1 MRASVG
7 LVVLVA
13 ACGGEV
19 HSVGLF
25 GTGTVSASAGSSTDD
40 EASASAS
47 AATSSAGSGASVDTS
62 SGASS
67 GAEPIFDVGSGG
79 DEASGTEYCAQV
91 DILFVIDNSPSM
103 GGYQEQLAFAFPT
116 FVDQMWAALPVG
128 TDLHVGITTT
138 SFFSGSCAETVMNC
152 ATTAT
157 DAEVLAHYVTPDQ
170 GSTGVNGEQGRLY
183 AWEDQSF
190 FAAIVGDD
198 PWPLKVWFSEAAV
211 SAGEVGCSFEMMT
224 AGAAYPFHPA
234 NAGANADFVRDDDAV
249 LVIFVLTDEPDKSP
263 EDLSTY
269 VDLVTAAKADCGGAE
284 CVVVAG
290 LVETCITG
298 VDDRLWGFLNAWP
311 DPPHFGDINDA
322 AGYDDV
328 IGAALAQAIGT
339 KCDEIRPEG

>member
-1 MRASVG
+1 MRARVLAIVG
-7 LVVLVA
+7 LVA
-13 ACGGEV
+13 ACGEEV

-25 GTGTVSASAGSSTDD
+25 GSGTGS
-40 EASASAS
+40 ASASAS
-47 AATSSAGSGASVDTS
+47 ASADDTTASAGATTGGDASTSSEGPVQ
-62 SGASS
+62 
-67 GAEPIFDVGSGG
+67 IFDVGNGG
-79 DEASGTEYCAQV
+79 DGSSGTEFCSNV

-103 GGYQEQLAFAFPT
+103 GDYQEQLAFAFPT
-116 FVDQMWAALPVG
+116 FVDEMWSALPAG

-138 SFFSGSCAETVMNC
+138 SFFTGSCSEGGMNC

-157 DAEVLAHYVTPDQ
+157 DAEVLAHYTPPDA

-183 AWEDQSF
+183 EWQGESF
-190 FAAIVGDD
+190 FAAIVGAD

-211 SAGEVGCSFEMMT
+211 SAGESGCSFEMMT

-234 NAGANADFVRDDDAV
+234 NAAANANFVRDDDAV

-263 EDLSTY
+263 EDLATY
-269 VDLVTAAKADCGGAE
+269 VDMVTAAKSECGGAD
-284 CVVVAG
+284 CVVAAG
-290 LVETCITG
+290 LVDTCIMG
-298 VDDRLWGFLNAWP
+298 VDDPLWGFLNAWP
-311 DPPHFGDINDA
+311 DPPKVGSIGDA